1 MSQVSAGARLR
12 AAMAA
17 EKPLQ
22 LPGVINAYSALLARE
37 AEPCVSYR
45 HRVAKAVPVALVL
58 LAAAGSLPATEPD
71 ALPVDAGDE
80 ELISIVVGGA
90 SRITESLFETSAL
103 PEPVDH
109 EPTTALSDAKEPER

>member
-1 MSQVSAGARLR
+1 MT
-12 AAMAA
+12 A
-17 EKPLQ
+17 EEQ
-22 LPGVINAYSALLARE
+22 RDLLARE

-45 HRVAKAVPVALVL
+45 RRVAKAVPVALVL
-58 LAAAGSLPATEPD
+58 LAAAGSLPAAEPD

-103 PEPVDH
+103 PEPVDR